1 MNFYSF
7 SLASKHKNDAKRL
20 LARAEELMKER
31 DPEDNSG
38 VKFELFDQ
46 GTSVEIGVG
55 GLVPRQADL
64 AYKVLVDV
72 VATFPE
78 MSLHYVETCNG
89 PVSREAVTKDG
100 KLITIE
106 PWQVVVH
113 MQDEE
118 DYKQVVAYLQEH
130 TDFELTLFPE
140 RYSILWSFDSKTEDE
155 LTTEQLNILSR
166 QFPEMLFQCYKYDE
180 SDLVQGGEVAFFSSF
195 RGQEVKWEESRPS
208 LLALMHWAD
217 DMEET
222 YENIIFNTEQVFQ
235 SALAGARANEDELWY
250 CPRAVCEYLFFG
262 RSLHSLVAEDFA
274 WLKALAEDN
283 IVPACCLILLGMN
296 RKIREWEETFTDDD
310 TGEEFKFTRSDIV
323 EGTLFEPDET
333 LKQKLTQTIYYAATH
348 HRMWIN
354 EIRCACRYPLDKTPL
369 ALELIRRGEEDAAE
383 YIDDPAI
390 LQELCDKGNKWAAYT
405 LYEKYRWGDEEH
417 GIFIDKERAR
427 EYYDLAGEIPY
438 KEEWDPIDDAGEEYP
453 TTREYV
459 LTGDADTLDGI
470 EVLIR
475 ELAQRFGIPEN
486 EEDGLGLFVPQ
497 QQLIK
502 LLVGSDSVYYRGNV
516 QYLEREATDRL
527 VITTEADN
535 GEPLLYALRSCFE
548 NIIVEMKD
556 AE

>member
-31 DPEDNSG
+31 DPEGNSG

-130 TDFELTLFPE
+130 TDLELTLFPE

-222 YENIIFNTEQVFQ
+222 YEKIIFNTEQVFQ
-235 SALAGARANEDELWY
+235 SALAKARADEGWY
-250 CPRAVCEYLFFG
+250 PRIVSEYLFFDH
-262 RSLHSLVAEDFA
+262 SLHSLVAEDFT
-274 WLKALAEDN
+274 WLQALAEDN
-283 IVPACCLILLGMN
+283 IVPACCLILLGMDQ
-296 RKIREWEETFTDDD
+296 KIHEWEETFTDED

-333 LKQKLTQTIYYAATH
+333 LKKKFTQAIYDAATH
-348 HRMWIN
+348 HRVGTD

-390 LQELCDKGNKWAAYT
+390 LQELCDKGNKYAARE
-405 LYEKYRWGDEEH
+405 LYHKYAWGDEEH
-417 GIFIDKERAR
+417 GCFIDKKKAKA
-427 EYYDLAGEIPY
+427 YYDMAGDAIV
-438 KEEWDPIDDAGEEYP
+438 WDQWDDEDDPGEAFPSTYEYL
-453 TTREYV
+453 
-459 LTGDADTLDGI
+459 LTGESATLDGI
-470 EVLIR
+470 ETLIR
-475 ELAQRFGIPEN
+475 DLAQRFGIPEN

-527 VITTEADN
+527 IITTEADS
-535 GEPLLYALRSCFE
+535 GEPLLYALRQRYE
-548 NIIVEMKD
+548 NLKIEMKK

>member
-130 TDFELTLFPE
+130 TDLELTLFPE

-222 YENIIFNTEQVFQ
+222 YEKIIFNTEQVFQ
-235 SALAGARANEDELWY
+235 SALAKARADEGWY
-250 CPRAVCEYLFFG
+250 PRIVSEYLFFG

-296 RKIREWEETFTDDD
+296 LKIREWEETFTDED
-310 TGEEFKFTRSDIV
+310 TGEEYKFTRSDIV

-333 LKQKLTQTIYYAATH
+333 LKKRLTQIIYEQAEH
-348 HRMWIN
+348 HHIGTD
-354 EIRCACRYPLDKTPL
+354 EIRWACKYPLDKQPL
-369 ALELIRRGEEDAAE
+369 LLMLVERGEENAAE
-383 YIDDPAI
+383 DIDDPAI
-390 LQELCDKGNKWAAYT
+390 LQELCDKGNKWAARQ
-405 LYEKYRWGDEEH
+405 LYHKYAWGDEEH
-417 GIFIDKERAR
+417 GFFINLSQAKA
-427 EYYDLAGEIPY
+427 YYDMAGDAI
-438 KEEWDPIDDAGEEYP
+438 EEWDQWDDKEDPGEEYP
-453 TTREYV
+453 STYKYT
-459 LTGDADTLDGI
+459 LTGDSDTLDSI
-470 EVLIR
+470 ETLIR
-475 ELAQRFGIPEN
+475 DLAQRFGIPEN

-502 LLVGSDSVYYRGNV
+502 LLVGNDSVYYRGNV

-527 VITTEADN
+527 IITTEADS
-535 GEPLLYALRSCFE
+535 GEPLLYALRQRYE
-548 NIIVEMKD
+548 NLKIEMKK